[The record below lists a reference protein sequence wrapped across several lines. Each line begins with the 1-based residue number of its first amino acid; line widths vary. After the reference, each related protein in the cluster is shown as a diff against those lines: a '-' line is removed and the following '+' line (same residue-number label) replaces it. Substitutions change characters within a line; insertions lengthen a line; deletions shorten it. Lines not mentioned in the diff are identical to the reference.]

1 MYEVIIIL
9 DICIEFGAN
18 GSLALFH
25 WKKKIYAPNNDQ
37 SLQCTSERLTETL
50 RSPWITDDR
59 RGEDLQTRQ
68 PGSTHSEGTVNVF
81 FSDALSH

>member
-1 MYEVIIIL
+1 MYWIWGKWFISSV
-9 DICIEFGAN
+9 
-18 GSLALFH
+18 SLE
-25 WKKKIYAPNNDQ
+25 KKKIYAPNNDQ

-68 PGSTHSEGTVNVF
+68 PGSTRSEGTVNVF